1 MVNFLLEAELGYL
14 YTSDEDYLMFHGNIL
29 PNRDPNNKNQS
40 MSDAFVIEIRERVK
54 DYFFLVFRNLRDSIP
69 KTIGNMM
76 LNQSSQNMQVE
87 LFDAINRDQSSI
99 IETLSDPDYIV
110 VQRKECRTALRIL
123 KNCLKKL

>member
-1 MVNFLLEAELGYL
+1 
-14 YTSDEDYLMFHGNIL
+14 
-29 PNRDPNNKNQS
+29 
-40 MSDAFVIEIRERVK
+40 MSEAFVIEIRERVK

-76 LNQSSQNMQVE
+76 LNSSSQNMQVE

-110 VQRKECRTALRIL
+110 V
-123 KNCLKKL
+123 